1 MPKLKYA
8 SLHLFN
14 SNEDIILLAFLA
26 HYMLYVKRRAKELCL
41 LVVFLHIDESTVLNN
56 YGCLRRKSPIF
67 LYDTISIYVW
77 YLLYMTLSKQYISYA
92 PPCDWG
98 LKIMPAISQ
107 LAFSASFSWKGG
119 LACSKPFFWR
129 KYSTFQASMSPFNSS
144 TSCLTQQ
151 PNLSINEVNSIDI
164 SSTTWLSDDMHINRG
179 ISLTHALTT
188 TC

>member
-1 MPKLKYA
+1 MPKVKYA

-26 HYMLYVKRRAKELCL
+26 HYMLYVKRRTKKLCL

-119 LACSKPFFWR
+119 LAYSKPFSDANIRRFKPPWVHLTR
-129 KYSTFQASMSPFNSS
+129 QLLVRRSNQISLSMK
-144 TSCLTQQ
+144 LTQ
-151 PNLSINEVNSIDI
+151 SIFRLRHD
-164 SSTTWLSDDMHINRG
+164 
-179 ISLTHALTT
+179 
-188 TC
+188 